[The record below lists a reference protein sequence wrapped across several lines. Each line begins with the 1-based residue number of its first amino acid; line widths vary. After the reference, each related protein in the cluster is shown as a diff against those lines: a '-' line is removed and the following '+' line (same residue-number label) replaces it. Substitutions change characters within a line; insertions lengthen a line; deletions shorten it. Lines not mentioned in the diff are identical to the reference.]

1 MKVLYNDRVIT
12 VRLKRRDLIKTL
24 ICLAEIMGIGDTDHD
39 QVRQIHENLKAQ
51 LDEYDNKHREEW
63 EA

>member
-1 MKVLYNDRVIT
+1 MKVLYNNRVIT
-12 VRLKRRDLIKTL
+12 VKLKRCDLIKTL

-51 LDEYDNKHREEW
+51 LDEYDNEHREEW